1 MFISDRDRLHVLVMD
16 FVNVWVKERM
26 MEKPVTPIEA
36 EVFYDHA
43 ERDLQDSILTKAL
56 LL

>member
-1 MFISDRDRLHVLVMD
+1 MLVMD
-16 FVNVWVKERM
+16 FVNVWIEERM
-26 MEKPVTPIEA
+26 VEKPVTPIEA

-56 LL
+56 LLV